1 MNMKNRITTILLAG
15 VILMVTHTSCSD
27 QFLQDKRDYSVFAP
41 ADIFSDPNQANAA
54 FAKVYADLIGRY
66 NSPLCGSDVLMRQ
79 AQAPNMGGQFSY
91 FSDEYGFGTP
101 TAKQDY
107 YSGRYNKQ
115 VKAGNHM
122 GNPVYWNDPRT
133 GGANYNGISRYT
145 LYPHVYMINNYI
157 AQIDQYGPN
166 YPQDDAR
173 FWDKLKGQ
181 AIFLR
186 AWLYFDAVRLLGG
199 VPWYSTGMDDLP
211 ELTDKSDRKDIAYC
225 IDKIC
230 ADFEEAATLLPEK
243 WGSDDMGRFTS
254 VAAKA
259 MVSRVRLYAASPIFN
274 AGWDNPGSTRW
285 QAALDAGLA
294 AETAANA
301 AGYGTNVTSID
312 SWDQAFYTYA
322 AGTFNPEAIILIPKN
337 GNSSF
342 ASSYSNTWEALI
354 RPQVIDNSGAGLPAP
369 KQMIDA
375 FPLAD
380 GKRAVDK
387 AGTPVNGYDAEKFY
401 RNRDPRFYR
410 TFAFSGCEWT
420 TGSAKTIIWLYAYKY
435 TSQYRY
441 TDGTTGDAGAMKKS
455 KAIVWKM
462 SDKNVAKGSE
472 TYAGTDIMEYR
483 YAEILLNIAEAYAAK
498 GDVNNCMTYLKK
510 IRARVGLPAA
520 DNYGLGA
527 AFSDKY
533 AAIEACL
540 HERLIELAYEGKRSW
555 DLRRWLLFDGGAGFD
570 PGLAGANGD
579 GKYDP
584 DLAWGQGWKIY
595 DGKDGRPNYT
605 KADNIITRL
614 GYPFPLN
621 GYKHIGEIWGYQL
634 NTAQSTEDDPLKDNA
649 AKKAVP
655 AITRDMTD
663 AERNAAFDKLD
674 AFYASAGLV
683 TEDPNNGIMTSKYGM
698 DSGSSAVDRDY
709 LFSFRGW
716 YYVYPLHYD
725 FYDPSKGNDWL
736 KQNAGWMYANANG
749 NATDTS
755 IQDGDYY
762 YCQPE

>member
-1 MNMKNRITTILLAG
+1 MKNRIVTILLTG
-15 VILMVTHTSCSD
+15 IIFMFTQTSCSD
-27 QFLQDKRDYSVFAP
+27 EFLQDKRDYAVFAP
-41 ADIFSDPNQANAA
+41 ADIFSDPNQANAVL
-54 FAKVYADLIGRY
+54 AKIYADLLGRY

-91 FSDEYGFGTP
+91 FSEEFGFGTP
-101 TAKQDY
+101 TGKQSY
-107 YSGRYNKQ
+107 YSGQYAKQ

-133 GGANYNGISRYT
+133 GGTNYNSINRYT

-157 AQIDQYGPN
+157 AQIDQYGPQ
-166 YPQDDAR
+166 YPQEDPL
-173 FWDKLKGQ
+173 FWNKLKGQ

-186 AWLYFDAVRLLGG
+186 AWLYFDAIRLLGG

-211 ELTDKSDRKDIAYC
+211 ELSDKSDRQPIAYC

-230 ADFEEAATLLPEK
+230 ADFETAATLLPDK

-259 MVSRVRLYAASPIFN
+259 MISRVRLYAASPIFN
-274 AGWDNPGSTRW
+274 ASWDNTGSTRW
-285 QAALDAGLA
+285 QAALEAGLA
-294 AETAANA
+294 AESAANA
-301 AGYGTNVTSID
+301 AGYGTNVTDIKT
-312 SWDQAFYTYA
+312 WDEAFYNYA
-322 AGTFNPEAIILIPKN
+322 AGAFNSEAIILIPKN
-337 GNSSF
+337 GNS
-342 ASSYSNTWEALI
+342 AYAATYSNTWEALI
-354 RPQVIDNSGAGLPAP
+354 RPQSIDGSGAGLPAP

-375 FPLAD
+375 FPLAN
-380 GKRAVDK
+380 GSRAVDLS
-387 AGTPVNGYDAEKFY
+387 GNPTNGYDPVKFY

-420 TGSAKTIIWLYAYKY
+420 TGSTNTRIWLYAYKY
-435 TSQYRY
+435 SSQYRY
-441 TDGTTGDAGAMKKS
+441 TDGTTGDGGAQKKS

-462 SDKNVAKGSE
+462 SNKTVAKGSE
-472 TYAGTDIMEYR
+472 TYAGTDILEYR

-498 GDVNNCMTYLKK
+498 GDVGSCMAYLKK
-510 IRARVGLPAA
+510 IRTRVGIPSAN
-520 DNYGLGA
+520 NYGLGA
-527 AFSDKY
+527 SFANKY

-540 HERLIELAYEGKRSW
+540 YERNVELAYEGKRSW

-570 PGLAGANGD
+570 PGIAGANGD
-579 GKYDP
+579 GQYDP
-584 DLAWGQGWKIY
+584 ALAWGQGWKIY
-595 DGKDGRPNYT
+595 DGKDGRPDYT
-605 KADNIITRL
+605 KTDNVVTKL

-634 NTAQSTEDDPLKDNA
+634 STAQSADADPLAGNA
-649 AKKAVP
+649 DRNAVP
-655 AITRDMTD
+655 AITRDMDD
-663 AERNAAFDKLD
+663 AARNAAFDKLD
-674 AFYASAGLV
+674 QFYTSAGLV
-683 TEDPNNGIMTSKYGM
+683 TENPDGGTMGFKYGM
-698 DSGSSAVDRDY
+698 DSGSGNTDRDY

-725 FYDPSKGNDWL
+725 FYDSAKGNDWL

-762 YCQPE
+762 YCSPE